1 MGSPSYWRYT
11 RLAGPTVTP
20 ARLALTGPSCFRVS
34 FSCLSALTRFVRA
47 PTPKGDRHEICH
59 LHCRNSDA
67 CRGSRRLCG
76 PVLPALWL
84 PADLLL
90 SVRLQLSSE
99 LQLLSRRI
107 WLLSDPLRLR
117 IDWLRIDWRLLP
129 QLQQRNTLRSAGYFY
144 PC

>member
-90 SVRLQLSSE
+90 SVQLQ
-99 LQLLSRRI
+99 QLPRRTR
-107 WLLSDPLRLR
+107 LLSDPLRLR
-117 IDWLRIDWRLLP
+117 IDWRLLP
-129 QLQQRNTLRSAGYFY
+129 QL
-144 PC
+144 